1 MAEEINLIVN
11 VEAGDGKKTVA
22 DVRNELEQAKKS
34 ATEAKKTITDAFG
47 EPIKT
52 IGGLKDRL
60 KELNSQLEKVSQDS
74 KLFKALSSEAELV
87 KSALNGTTNSTASLK
102 AQLKAMKAELLG
114 LDEGSERFKKLSRDA
129 AELEDRIGDV
139 NARVKA
145 LSSDT
150 KRLDALVGIGTGIAA
165 GFQAAQGAM
174 ALFGSDSKKVEE
186 AIKNVIAV
194 QGILNGVQTIANLL
208 QKENIVGQYARIAAE
223 KLGILTT
230 NEATG
235 AQLRF
240 NMAMLANPVFL
251 IIAGFV
257 ALGAAVLLVIKYYD
271 KLVQIFNVWS
281 GIYDTQAIR
290 EAEIADREQKQRAE
304 RGKAHQERL
313 NQIQKETEAR
323 IKSADENIA
332 ALQLEKETLDA
343 QGKSSE
349 EVTIKILEAEKEKT
363 LAVLNG
369 NREKIQSWIDY
380 YSTEMALSGQ
390 SAEDFKATMKGRG
403 IDLELLQQ
411 KADELIKQN
420 EANVQRSENAI
431 TKFKREQHEKRV
443 EAAQKEQAELDR
455 LRKEEEERLKKEAEA
470 QAEFD
475 QMILDRRLEADRLFN
490 ERLEKEKQERFD
502 REFDMLEEQID
513 RENALKEQ
521 QEQAERDRLS
531 ARQKIAENFSKAS
544 ISLSE
549 TVFKI
554 TNALGKQ
561 DEESRLKRA
570 KRQFEVS
577 KALSIAEAT
586 ISTINGVVNA
596 LTEKSMLPSPISTI
610 VKAANAIAVGAAGA
624 ANIAKIAS
632 QKFEG
637 GGSGGAVTSVGGGDI
652 GSAMS
657 QTGEQEPKA
666 NPVNYGSTL
675 LNQEPQKVYVLES
688 DITKTQKKVSA
699 IESKATFG

>member
-150 KRLDALVGIGTGIAA
+150 KRLDELVGIGTGIAA

-290 EAEIADREQKQRAE
+290 EAEIAEREQKQRAE

>member
-290 EAEIADREQKQRAE
+290 EAEIAEREQKQRAE